1 MECENITFVWVK
13 LTFQLRFIPNFVME
27 SHCGEIL
34 ASMSGKCKLHRWT
47 NCKYNLSLLI
57 NFLVLLFS
65 DPPCFRYSCLL
76 FLSIPPFMNHS
87 LSFDFQK
94 FVHLVYV
101 QEQRWTCH
109 FFLLTAFSHHVIF
122 SITLWFILCWVNFSF
137 VIADHLNCLVMG

>member
-13 LTFQLRFIPNFVME
+13 LTFQLRFITNFFME

-57 NFLVLLFS
+57 NFLVLVFS

-94 FVHLVYV
+94 IVHLVYV

-109 FFLLTAFSHHVIF
+109 FFVANIFFSSCHFFYYIMIYFVLSAFFICYS
-122 SITLWFILCWVNFSF
+122 SIYEIT
-137 VIADHLNCLVMG
+137 